1 MIRNRLIFFACA
13 LLLSLGSGI
22 KAQTSGDSISF
33 DMLELEGKLL
43 LFVDKIDAISAD
55 VTYAN
60 LEQLAKAEKE
70 ITSIDNKWNMFTQAY
85 QLDIALDEKLL
96 NLVTRYQED
105 KQQLTDTIQ
114 FLKHRLESFDAFMAA
129 EIYIE
134 RQKEPY
140 NKRLEEAKRYSQMEK
155 LAPMLEKLKAKEQQ
169 FFAELEKNYEKAKE
183 VAQTYDLLQDRMKKL
198 EENYIELKIISD
210 TIQAT
215 EYKPFIERIKDYLLS
230 FAAVAII
237 LMFINMVHA
246 KIQSYKQLR
255 KSAEEYKKA
264 LMGNDE
270 ETPSI

>member
-255 KSAEEYKKA
+255 KSAEEYKKV

>member
-13 LLLSLGSGI
+13 LLLPLGSGI

-169 FFAELEKNYEKAKE
+169 FLAELEKNYEKAKE
-183 VAQTYDLLQDRMKKL
+183 AAQTYDLLQDRMKKL

>member
-55 VTYAN
+55 VNYAN

-134 RQKEPY
+134 RQKESY

-155 LAPMLEKLKAKEQQ
+155 LAPMLEKLKAKDQQ
-169 FFAELEKNYEKAKE
+169 FLAELEKNYEKAKE
-183 VAQTYDLLQDRMKKL
+183 AAQTYDLLQDRMKKL

>member
-183 VAQTYDLLQDRMKKL
+183 AAQTYDLLQDRMKKL

-270 ETPSI
+270 DTPSI

>member
-114 FLKHRLESFDAFMAA
+114 FLKHRLESFDAFMVA

-183 VAQTYDLLQDRMKKL
+183 AAQTYDLLQDRMKKL

-270 ETPSI
+270 DTPSI

>member
-1 MIRNRLIFFACA
+1 MIINRLIFFACA

-105 KQQLTDTIQ
+105 KQQLADTIQ

-270 ETPSI
+270 DTPSI

>member
-183 VAQTYDLLQDRMKKL
+183 AAQTYDLLQDRMKKL

>member
-13 LLLSLGSGI
+13 LLLSLCSGI